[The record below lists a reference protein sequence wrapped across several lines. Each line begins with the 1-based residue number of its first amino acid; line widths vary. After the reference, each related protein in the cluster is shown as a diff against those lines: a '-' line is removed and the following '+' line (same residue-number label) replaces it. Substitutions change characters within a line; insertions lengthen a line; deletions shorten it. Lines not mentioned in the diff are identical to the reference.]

1 MFVKLV
7 GSVILKDVW
16 NEELRIFSFFI
27 YNIIVV
33 NIIFEVYFLVD
44 RYLEVF

>member
-1 MFVKLV
+1 MKLV

-16 NEELRIFSFFI
+16 NEELRFFLFFI

>member
-1 MFVKLV
+1 MKLV

-16 NEELRIFSFFI
+16 NEELRFFLFFI

-44 RYLEVF
+44 RYLKVF